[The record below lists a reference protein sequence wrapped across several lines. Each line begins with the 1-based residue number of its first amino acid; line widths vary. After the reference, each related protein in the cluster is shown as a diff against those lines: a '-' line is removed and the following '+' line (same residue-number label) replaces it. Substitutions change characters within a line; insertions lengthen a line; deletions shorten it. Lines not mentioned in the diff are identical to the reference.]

1 MFNLNTLDKIAKEN
15 VSHTFKI
22 KEIIV
27 FFYTICIK
35 KKGFFIIYLLYIK
48 IYFSDGDLTP
58 GLQSKELQRW
68 NSIQEMHFKRDTERE
83 VYGNSGRQRDTER
96 EVYGNSGRQRERYM
110 EIVVDREIQR
120 DRYMEI
126 V

>member
-35 KKGFFIIYLLYIK
+35 KRFFYNISVIYKDI
-48 IYFSDGDLTP
+48 FF
-58 GLQSKELQRW
+58 RW
-68 NSIQEMHFKRDTERE
+68 RF
-83 VYGNSGRQRDTER
+83 NSGLAIER
-96 EVYGNSGRQRERYM
+96 APEMELNSGNAFQERYRERG
-110 EIVVDREIQR
+110 IWK
-120 DRYMEI
+120 
-126 V
+126 